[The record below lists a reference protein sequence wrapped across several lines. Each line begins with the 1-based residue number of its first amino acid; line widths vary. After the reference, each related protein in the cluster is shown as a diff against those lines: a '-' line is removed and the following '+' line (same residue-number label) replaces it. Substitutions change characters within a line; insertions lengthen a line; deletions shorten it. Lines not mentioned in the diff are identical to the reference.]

1 MRLLISILS
10 SLAVI
15 PVIAFGTSID
25 NSALWSLLCVALIVG
40 SIFVMFSPGESNN
53 PQV

>member
-1 MRLLISILS
+1 MRLLISFLS

-40 SIFVMFSPGESNN
+40 SLFVMFSPEESNDAR
-53 PQV
+53 V